1 MKNKCNRFDG
11 RIVSGMAISDQN
23 VVENSICIERDR
35 GSGGPRKP
43 EYSVCGRTG
52 QIHTRES
59 GCEV

>member
-1 MKNKCNRFDG
+1 MKNKCNRFDE

-52 QIHTRES
+52 QIHT
-59 GCEV
+59 